1 MPDTVVRLCANHA
14 EGVCS
19 LMNIVSPSF
28 GRRAQLAAA
37 LAISIAVGG
46 VTSGAVAFAQ
56 DGTGAATPTPP
67 TACEIVPATVTGEA
81 SGEVTPLASPVAT
94 EVVATPASGSIPVVY
109 IGGSPE
115 ADQDT
120 DAGTDSN
127 EGATVDAL
135 TNDLQAA
142 STAIAGCLSDG
153 QYETLVQITGD
164 EYRGQLLGIGFPLTA
179 DDFTLV
185 AQALPQVPYQVIS
198 VENATTT
205 SETTAT
211 ADVTYE
217 LAHQVRLSTWQ
228 FELQEVGGENV
239 WTLQSE
245 TSMTPVAPA
254 DTDTLTVDIADGAY
268 TIADATVSGP
278 SVAIQASN
286 GDDVDHE
293 VLVLRLADG
302 VTTDDLLT
310 AAGPS
315 LPSGVTY
322 IGQATVPAGGN
333 GTLLLSGLQ
342 PGTYTIVD
350 LLPNA
355 EGLPNLA
362 DGMSITFNV
371 E

>member
-1 MPDTVVRLCANHA
+1 
-14 EGVCS
+14 
-19 LMNIVSPSF
+19 MNTVSPFF
-28 GRRAQLAAA
+28 GRRVPLAAA
-37 LAISIAVGG
+37 LALSIALGG
-46 VTSGAVAFAQ
+46 VTSGAVAQ

-67 TACEIVPATVTGEA
+67 SSCEIVPATVTGEA
-81 SGEVTPLASPVAT
+81 SGEVTPLASPVETDTPAP
-94 EVVATPASGSIPVVY
+94 ATPEAGSIPVTF
-109 IGGSPE
+109 INGTPE
-115 ADQDT
+115 TAEGE
-120 DAGTDSN
+120 DAGTEADAA
-127 EGATVDAL
+127 EDAL

-164 EYRGQLLGIGFPLTA
+164 EYRGQLVGIGFPLTA
-179 DDFTLV
+179 DEFTLV
-185 AQALPQVPYQVIS
+185 AQSMPQVPYQIIS
-198 VENATTT
+198 IENAAAT
-205 SETTAT
+205 SDSTAT
-211 ADVTYE
+211 AEVTYE

-228 FELQEVGGENV
+228 FELQEIEGEQV
-239 WTLQSE
+239 WTLQGE

-254 DTDTLTVDIADGAY
+254 NTDTLTVQIADNAY

-278 SVAIQASN
+278 SVAIEASN
-286 GDDVDHE
+286 SDSVDHE
-293 VLVLRLADG
+293 VLVLRLGGD

-310 AAGPS
+310 TPGPS

-322 IGQATVPAGGN
+322 VGQATVPAGGN
-333 GTLLLSGLQ
+333 GTLLLAGLQ

-362 DGMSITFNV
+362 NGMAITFEV